1 MHRTAY
7 HHEPLITYV
16 RRMRCAAVES
26 DHQRATDNEL
36 KQHRSSLDNFE
47 AKRVLQ
53 TKSLVAFLGLD
64 EAREAIKKI
73 GKMVEFV

>member
-1 MHRTAY
+1 
-7 HHEPLITYV
+7 
-16 RRMRCAAVES
+16 MRCAAVES